1 VNSGLYAGEVMHQR
15 LRPRRHRLAYRLFML
30 LLDLD
35 ELDALDGRS
44 RLFSRN
50 RRNLV
55 SFLDRDH
62 GDGSD
67 VPLKAQVERDL
78 ADAGFPTGGPIQ
90 LLTMPRLF
98 GFVFNPISV
107 YFCHDR
113 AGCLTATL
121 YEVTNTFGQRHRYLL
136 PAHGGGVIRQH
147 IAKNLYVS
155 PFLGMDMTYDFR
167 LRPPGDEAMLAITAS
182 DERGAM
188 LVAAMKLR
196 RRALTDAA
204 LLKAVAAH
212 PLMTFKVVAGIH
224 WEALLLWLKRVP
236 LVRRP
241 PPPREAVSGPRHRAM
256 EEAA

>member
-1 VNSGLYAGEVMHQR
+1 MNSGLYAGEVMHQR

-55 SFLDRDH
+55 SFHDRDH

-67 VPLKAQVERDL
+67 APLKAQVERHL
-78 ADAGFPTGGPIQ
+78 ADAGFSTGGPIR
-90 LLTMPRLF
+90 LLTMPRLL

-113 AGCLTATL
+113 AGRLTATL

-136 PAHGGGVIRQH
+136 PADGGGVIRQQ

-241 PPPREAVSGPRHRAM
+241 PPPEAAVSCPSRRSIGK
-256 EEAA
+256 AA